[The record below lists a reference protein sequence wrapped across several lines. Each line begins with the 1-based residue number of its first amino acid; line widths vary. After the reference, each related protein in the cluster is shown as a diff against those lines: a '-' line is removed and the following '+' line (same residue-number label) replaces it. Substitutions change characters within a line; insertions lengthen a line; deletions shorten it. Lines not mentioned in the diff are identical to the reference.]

1 MRVPSRFVVSALGLA
16 FFSGTLWAQHAI
28 SVPMEVEY
36 NSNPTLTPDGESVT
50 RYRVSPQYTLTREGG
65 STRSVFT
72 FGGVIERSSNTQ
84 VSDHRADP
92 NVGYE
97 LEITAPTSV
106 LTLNATLD
114 EASSRTTEFEE
125 TGLVTADSTVRT
137 GLAGARWVRQ
147 LTEQTDLQLA
157 GAYARVRYD
166 TPLLTGYEQASAE
179 SSLGW
184 LPEEGNRYAITLSTA
199 RLNPDTSARHSSRQG
214 LMLNHERRL
223 SPTFRAEVGVG
234 TAKTSGSR
242 VGRDTVGMVLLA
254 YEGERLTSD
263 VEWVREISPS
273 GSLGGYTLSQGL
285 RWGLSYPLSESTTLT
300 SSISRARSL
309 ELDGGDGQIVAL
321 GMRTELSP
329 FWSITFRVERA
340 RATFASGV
348 TARGNAVGIGL
359 VYAHPNF

>member
-1 MRVPSRFVVSALGLA
+1 MRAPVRFAVAPLILAL
-16 FFSGTLWAQHAI
+16 SGGSLWAQHAI

-50 RYRVSPQYTLTREGG
+50 RYRVSPQYTLTRESG

-72 FGGVIERSSNTQ
+72 FGGVVERSSNTQ
-84 VSDHRADP
+84 ISDHRADP
-92 NVGYE
+92 NIGYE

-125 TGLVTADSTVRT
+125 TGLVTEDSTVRT
-137 GLAGARWVRQ
+137 GLAGARWVKQ
-147 LTEQTDLQLA
+147 LTDQTFLELA
-157 GAYARVRYD
+157 GAYARVRYE

-184 LPEEGNRYAITLSTA
+184 QPAEGDRYTVMLSTA
-199 RLNPDTSARHSSRQG
+199 RLNPDTGARHSSRQG
-214 LMLNHERRL
+214 LMLGHERRL
-223 SPTFRAEVGVG
+223 SPSFRAEVGVG
-234 TAKTSGSR
+234 TVKTSGTR
-242 VGRDTVGMVLLA
+242 VGSDTVGMLLLA

-263 VEWVREISPS
+263 IEWVREISPS

-285 RWGLSYPLSESTTLT
+285 RWGLSYPLSEATTLT

-309 ELDGGDGQIVAL
+309 ELDGGDGQIFAL

-329 FWSITFRVERA
+329 FWSMTFRVERA
-340 RATFASGV
+340 RASFASGV